1 MNSNKDTRKQGQWAK
16 WTGAAVA
23 ALLVAQLFRGSNDWG
38 QTVQTPKVDPAVA
51 NKIDAPAVPMANKLM
66 QLAGFNN
73 NGKFTLNGTVPSDAI
88 KVQIDVELKK
98 TFGENNYIN
107 NLTVAADVKPAG
119 WLTKLSG
126 LFDLFKVSGAEVTFN
141 GETLSL
147 SGTAGSLSEKLQAF
161 LGDGFKVST
170 LDIANA
176 SKAATGNA
184 LDTLNAL
191 KPDASGKEILDA
203 LNLQIINFAS
213 GSAVIPA
220 ENQAVLK
227 KAATLLKDKKD
238 FTFEI
243 GGHADNVGNEAANL
257 TLSERRAAAVRD
269 FLIKNGVANTML
281 TAKGYGSNIPVADNT
296 TEAGR
301 FKNRRIEYR

>member
-1 MNSNKDTRKQGQWAK
+1 
-16 WTGAAVA
+16 
-23 ALLVAQLFRGSNDWG
+23 
-38 QTVQTPKVDPAVA
+38 
-51 NKIDAPAVPMANKLM
+51 
-66 QLAGFNN
+66 
-73 NGKFTLNGTVPSDAI
+73 
-88 KVQIDVELKK
+88 
-98 TFGENNYIN
+98 
-107 NLTVAADVKPAG
+107 
-119 WLTKLSG
+119 
-126 LFDLFKVSGAEVTFN
+126 
-141 GETLSL
+141 
-147 SGTAGSLSEKLQAF
+147 

-257 TLSERRAAAVRD
+257 TLSEKRAAAVRD
-269 FLIKNGVANTML
+269 LLIKNGVANNML
-281 TAKGYGSNIPVADNT
+281 TAKGYGSTIPVADNT

>member
-1 MNSNKDTRKQGQWAK
+1 MSSNNTHKQGQWAK

-23 ALLVAQLFRGSNDWG
+23 ALLVALLFRGCNDWG
-38 QTVQTPKVDPAVA
+38 QTVQAPKIDPAVV
-51 NKIDAPAVPMANKLM
+51 NKIDAPAVPVANKLM

-73 NGKFTLNGTVPSDAI
+73 NGKFTLNGTVPTDAI
-88 KVQIDVELKK
+88 KAQIDAELKK
-98 TFGENNYIN
+98 TFGDGNYVN
-107 NLTVAADVKPAG
+107 NLAVAADVKPAG
-119 WLTKLSG
+119 WLAKLAG
-126 LFDLFKVSGAEVTFN
+126 LFDFFKVSGAEVTFN
-141 GETLSL
+141 GDAVTL
-147 SGTAGSLSEKLQAF
+147 SGTTGSLSEKLQTF
-161 LGDGFKVST
+161 LGDSIKVSA

-257 TLSERRAAAVRD
+257 TLSEKRAAAVRD
-269 FLIKNGVANTML
+269 FLVKNGVADTML
-281 TAKGYGSNIPVADNT
+281 TAKGYGSSIPVADNA